1 MFFLD
6 VADLKRLQNKKN
18 VCWRGG
24 MIKDEGLTART
35 CRKVWEC
42 EINNEQ

>member
-18 VCWRGG
+18 
-24 MIKDEGLTART
+24 EGLTART

>member
-1 MFFLD
+1 MFFLI
-6 VADLKRLQNKKN
+6 VTDLKRLQNKKK
-18 VCWRGG
+18 RLLEGF

-42 EINNEQ
+42 EINN